1 MVVRKVVKSVV
12 VFVVVIMVVLFGNF
26 DFSDAHNIYVWLGE
40 MCDYSPRFG

>member
-26 DFSDAHNIYVWLGE
+26 DFGDAYNVYVLLGE
-40 MCDYSPRFG
+40 MCNYNLRFG